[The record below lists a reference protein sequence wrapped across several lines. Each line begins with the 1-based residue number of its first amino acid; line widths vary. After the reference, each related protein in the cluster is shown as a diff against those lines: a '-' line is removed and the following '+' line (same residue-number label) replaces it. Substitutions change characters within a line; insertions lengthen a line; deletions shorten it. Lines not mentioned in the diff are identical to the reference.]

1 MQLPG
6 GCSQSCRPS
15 KRCYYFKVSVK
26 HSLCSQ
32 LDEVLSCFRVKWV
45 EITGTM
51 YRLSCALVLDKD
63 DNFPVFGKL
72 VEIFVVVASSH
83 ISPLHT
89 YTSRYNP
96 LQVQPFT
103 TTDFD
108 EHTLCVP

>member
-51 YRLSCALVLDKD
+51 YRLSCALVL
-63 DNFPVFGKL
+63 
-72 VEIFVVVASSH
+72 
-83 ISPLHT
+83 
-89 YTSRYNP
+89 
-96 LQVQPFT
+96 VQPFT

-108 EHTLCVP
+108 EHTLCIP